1 MKKFLSSL
9 VMTILLSSCAVEKE
23 KLTENIGKYVPPNID
38 DTNFKNSTISN
49 KNFDET
55 WNSVIDF
62 VNDSFFKIENLEKDS
77 GLLTLSFGAKEA
89 EKFIDCGDFEYTLF
103 FTGEEFKGS
112 YIDYAKSGLLAVLE
126 AKMNINIEKI
136 DNESTKISINTNYT
150 YSTQHALGYYDPK
163 LNQTYS
169 FESGGYQTIDVINP
183 IKGSI
188 PTRTCKS
195 TNFAENTIFKLSK
208 VRILTIF
215 ISLSCLFERQY
226 L

>member
-1 MKKFLSSL
+1 MKKILSSL
-9 VMTILLSSCAVEKE
+9 VITVLLSSCAVEKE

-38 DTNFKNSTISN
+38 NTNFKNSIISN
-49 KNFDET
+49 KNYDET
-55 WNSVIDF
+55 WNSLIDF

-126 AKMNINIEKI
+126 AKMDINIQKI
-136 DNESTKISINTNYT
+136 DNETTKISINTNYT

-169 FESGGYQTIDVINP
+169 FDSGGYQTIDVINP

-195 TNFAENTIFKLSK
+195 TNFAETAIFNAIK
-208 VRILTIF
+208 
-215 ISLSCLFERQY
+215 
-226 L
+226 

>member
-1 MKKFLSSL
+1 MNKLLLSL
-9 VMTILLSSCAVEKE
+9 VMTIFFSSCAVEKE
-23 KLTENIGKYVPPNID
+23 KLTENIGKYVPPKID
-38 DTNFKNSTISN
+38 DTNFKNSVITK

-55 WNSVIDF
+55 WTSMIDF
-62 VNDSFFKIENLEKDS
+62 VNDSFFIIENLEKDS
-77 GLLTLSFGAKEA
+77 GLLTLSFGSKEV

-136 DNESTKISINTNYT
+136 DNQSTKIRLNTKYT

-169 FESGGYQTIDVINP
+169 FESDGYQTIDVINP

-195 TNFAENTIFKLSK
+195 TNFAENTIFNLLK
-208 VRILTIF
+208 
-215 ISLSCLFERQY
+215 
-226 L
+226 

>member
-1 MKKFLSSL
+1 MKKLLSSL
-9 VMTILLSSCAVEKE
+9 VITILLSSCALEKE
-23 KLTENIGKYVPPNID
+23 KLTENVGKYVPPNID
-38 DTNFKNSTISN
+38 NTNFKNSVITN

-55 WNSVIDF
+55 WSSVVDF
-62 VNDSFFKIENLEKDS
+62 VNGSFFKIENLEKDS
-77 GLLTLSFGAKEA
+77 GLLTLSFGSKEA
-89 EKFIDCGDFEYTLF
+89 ESFIDCGDFEYTLF

-126 AKMNINIEKI
+126 AKMNINIQKI
-136 DNESTKISINTNYT
+136 DNKSSKISINTNYT

-169 FESGGYQTIDVINP
+169 FVSGGYQTIDVINP

-195 TNFAENTIFKLSK
+195 TNFAENAIFNLIK
-208 VRILTIF
+208 
-215 ISLSCLFERQY
+215 
-226 L
+226 

>member
-1 MKKFLSSL
+1 MKKILSYFAVIAL
-9 VMTILLSSCAVEKE
+9 LLSCAAERE
-23 KLTENIGKYVPPNID
+23 KLKENVGKYVPPNID
-38 DTNFKNSTISN
+38 DSNFKNSIVTE

-55 WNSVIDF
+55 WTSLIDF
-62 VNDSFFKIENLEKDS
+62 VSDSFFKIENLEKDS
-77 GLLTLSFGAKEA
+77 GLLTLSFGSNDAA
-89 EKFIDCGDFEYTLF
+89 NFIDCGDFEYTLF

-126 AKMNINIEKI
+126 AKMNINIQKI

-195 TNFAENTIFKLSK
+195 TNFAENAIFNAI
-208 VRILTIF
+208 R
-215 ISLSCLFERQY
+215 
-226 L
+226 

>member
-1 MKKFLSSL
+1 MIKFLSSL
-9 VMTILLSSCAVEKE
+9 VVTILLLSCAVEKE

-38 DTNFKNSTISN
+38 NTNFKNSIISN
-49 KNFDET
+49 KNYDET
-55 WNSVIDF
+55 WNSLIDF

-126 AKMNINIEKI
+126 AKMDINIQKI
-136 DNESTKISINTNYT
+136 DNETTKISINTNYT

-163 LNQTYS
+163 LNQTYR
-169 FESGGYQTIDVINP
+169 FDSGGYQTIDVINP

-195 TNFAENTIFKLSK
+195 TNFAETAIFNAIK
-208 VRILTIF
+208 
-215 ISLSCLFERQY
+215 
-226 L
+226 

>member
-1 MKKFLSSL
+1 MKIFFSL
-9 VMTILLSSCAVEKE
+9 LFMTIFLSSCAVEKK
-23 KLTENIGKYVPPNID
+23 KLTENVGKYFPPNTD
-38 DTNFKNSTISN
+38 DTNFKNTLTTN

-55 WNSVIDF
+55 WTYVIDF
-62 VNDSFFKIENLEKDS
+62 VKDSFFKIENIDKDS
-77 GLLTLSFGAKEA
+77 GLLTLSFGPKEP

-126 AKMNINIEKI
+126 AKMNITIQKI
-136 DNESTKISINTNYT
+136 DYESTNVIINTNYT

-169 FESGGYQTIDVINP
+169 FVSGGYQTIDVINP

-195 TNFAENTIFKLSK
+195 TNFAENAIFNLIK
-208 VRILTIF
+208 
-215 ISLSCLFERQY
+215 
-226 L
+226 

>member
-1 MKKFLSSL
+1 
-9 VMTILLSSCAVEKE
+9 MTILLSWCAVKKE
-23 KLTENIGKYVPPNID
+23 KITENVGKYIPPNIE
-38 DTNFKNSTISN
+38 DTNFKSFVITN

-55 WNSVIDF
+55 WTSVIDF
-62 VNDSFFKIENLEKDS
+62 VNDSFFKIENIEKDS
-77 GLLTLSFGAKEA
+77 GSLTLSFGSTEA

-112 YIDYAKSGLLAVLE
+112 YIDYAKSGLMAVLE
-126 AKMNINIEKI
+126 AKMNINIREI
-136 DNESTKISINTNYT
+136 DNASTKISINTNYT
-150 YSTQHALGYYDPK
+150 FSTQHALGYYDPK

-195 TNFAENTIFKLSK
+195 TNFAENAIFNVIK
-208 VRILTIF
+208 
-215 ISLSCLFERQY
+215 
-226 L
+226 

>member
-1 MKKFLSSL
+1 MKKLLSSL
-9 VMTILLSSCAVEKE
+9 VITILLSSCAVEKE
-23 KLTENIGKYVPPNID
+23 KLTENFGKYVPPNID
-38 DTNFKNSTISN
+38 NTNFKNSVITN

-55 WNSVIDF
+55 WSSVVDF
-62 VNDSFFKIENLEKDS
+62 VNGSFFKIENLEKDS
-77 GLLTLSFGAKEA
+77 GLLTLSFGSKQA
-89 EKFIDCGDFEYTLF
+89 ESFIDCGDFEYTLF

-126 AKMNINIEKI
+126 AKMNINIREI

-169 FESGGYQTIDVINP
+169 FVSGGHQTIDVINP

-195 TNFAENTIFKLSK
+195 TNFAENAIFNVIK
-208 VRILTIF
+208 
-215 ISLSCLFERQY
+215 
-226 L
+226 

>member
-1 MKKFLSSL
+1 MKKFLPSL
-9 VMTILLSSCAVEKE
+9 IIIILLSSCAVDKK
-23 KLTENIGKYVPPNID
+23 KLTENVGKYVPPNID
-38 DTNFKNSTISN
+38 DTNFKNSVITN

-55 WNSVIDF
+55 WTSVIDF

-77 GLLTLSFGAKEA
+77 GLLTLSFGSKEA
-89 EKFIDCGDFEYTLF
+89 EKFIDCGYFEYTLF

-112 YIDYAKSGLLAVLE
+112 YIDYTKSGLLAVLE
-126 AKMNINIEKI
+126 AKMNINIQKI
-136 DNESTKISINTNYT
+136 DNKSSKISINTNYT

-169 FESGGYQTIDVINP
+169 FVSGGYQTIDVINP

-195 TNFAENTIFKLSK
+195 TNFAENAIFNVIK
-208 VRILTIF
+208 
-215 ISLSCLFERQY
+215 
-226 L
+226 

>member
-9 VMTILLSSCAVEKE
+9 VITILLSSCAVDKK
-23 KLTENIGKYVPPNID
+23 KLTENVGKYLPPNID
-38 DTNFKNSTISN
+38 DTNFKNSVIIN

-55 WNSVIDF
+55 WTSLIDF

-77 GLLTLSFGAKEA
+77 GLLALSFGSKEP
-89 EKFIDCGDFEYTLF
+89 ENFIDCGDFEYTLF

-112 YIDYAKSGLLAVLE
+112 YIDYVKSGLLAVLE
-126 AKMNINIEKI
+126 AKMNINIQKI
-136 DNESTKISINTNYT
+136 DNESTKISLKTNYT
-150 YSTQHALGYYDPK
+150 FSTQHALGYYDPK

-195 TNFAENTIFKLSK
+195 TNFAENAIFKVIK
-208 VRILTIF
+208 
-215 ISLSCLFERQY
+215 
-226 L
+226 

>member
-1 MKKFLSSL
+1 MIKFLSSL
-9 VMTILLSSCAVEKE
+9 VITIFLSSCAVEKE

-38 DTNFKNSTISN
+38 DTNFKNSVITN

-55 WNSVIDF
+55 WTSVIDF

-77 GLLTLSFGAKEA
+77 GLLTLSFGSKEA

-126 AKMNINIEKI
+126 AKMDINIQKI
-136 DNESTKISINTNYT
+136 DNETTKISINTNYT

-195 TNFAENTIFKLSK
+195 TNFAENAIFNLIK
-208 VRILTIF
+208 
-215 ISLSCLFERQY
+215 
-226 L
+226 

>member
-9 VMTILLSSCAVEKE
+9 VMTVLLSSCAVEKE

-38 DTNFKNSTISN
+38 NTNFKNSTISN

-55 WNSVIDF
+55 WNSLIDF
-62 VNDSFFKIENLEKDS
+62 VNDSFLKIENLEKDS

-103 FTGEEFKGS
+103 FTGEDFKGS

-136 DNESTKISINTNYT
+136 DNESTKISINTNYR

-195 TNFAENTIFKLSK
+195 TNFAENAIFNVIK
-208 VRILTIF
+208 
-215 ISLSCLFERQY
+215 
-226 L
+226 

>member
-1 MKKFLSSL
+1 MKKFFSSL

-23 KLTENIGKYVPPNID
+23 MLTENVGKYIPPNID
-38 DTNFKNSTISN
+38 DTNFKNPVITN

-55 WNSVIDF
+55 WTSVINF
-62 VNDSFFKIENLEKDS
+62 VNESFFKIESLEKDS
-77 GLLTLSFGAKEA
+77 GLLTLSFGSKEA

-126 AKMNINIEKI
+126 AKMSINIKKI
-136 DNESTKISINTNYT
+136 DNESTNISINTNYT

-195 TNFAENTIFKLSK
+195 TNFAENAIFN
-208 VRILTIF
+208 ILK
-215 ISLSCLFERQY
+215 
-226 L
+226 